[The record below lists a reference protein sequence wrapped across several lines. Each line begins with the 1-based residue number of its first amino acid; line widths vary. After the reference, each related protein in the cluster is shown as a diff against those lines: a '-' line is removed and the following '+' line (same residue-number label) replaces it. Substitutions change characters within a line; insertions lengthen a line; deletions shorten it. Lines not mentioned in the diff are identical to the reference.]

1 MKIILLGLGN
11 ISWQYDKDFFLKGE
25 MTKATRTHLGAWIN
39 LGYNNFI
46 GVDPSKEKREEF
58 QKIFNCPAYES
69 LDQAI
74 LHEESCEAISI
85 CSNSEN
91 HFEATLKALSLNIPF
106 IWLEKPA
113 ALIRGELEKLIEVQ
127 KTSKSH
133 VVVNFPR
140 RFSSI
145 YKKMKSTLQ
154 DQVFGEIKN
163 IHVNYSRELKTN
175 GVHLADLLVWIL
187 GTDCRLTKKIVF
199 EKNNPTLCF
208 STQDKIEVFF
218 IGVDVPYHNI
228 DIVITMKKGRLS
240 ILHGGE
246 MFLLEEEVVNNEFP
260 QFTRLQVKEMVTDL
274 PTGSDL
280 IHALNSLLNKEDI
293 SSLKESLAIQQML
306 ELFESDK

>member
-39 LGYNNFI
+39 LGYKNFI

-58 QKIFNCPAYES
+58 QNIFNCPVYES
-69 LDQAI
+69 LDVAI
-74 LHEESCEAISI
+74 AHEESCDAISI

-91 HFEATLKALSLNIPF
+91 HYDATLKALNLNIPF

-113 ALIRGELEKLIEVQ
+113 ALHQFELERLIEAQ
-127 KTSKSH
+127 KTSNSH

-140 RFSSI
+140 RFSTI
-145 YKKMKSTLQ
+145 YQRMISTLR
-154 DQVFGEIKN
+154 DQIYGDIKN

-175 GVHLADLLVWIL
+175 GVHLADLLIWIL
-187 GTDCRLTKKIVF
+187 GTDTKLSKKIVF

-208 STQDKIEVFF
+208 ATQNKIEVFF
-218 IGVDVPYHNI
+218 IGVDVPYHNV
-228 DIVITMKKGRLS
+228 DIVITMQKGRLS

-306 ELFESDK
+306 ELFEIDK